1 MVALCFD
8 LTQNIVINENEHKC
22 HNTHMYSLYTTLRK
36 KERKKESIV
45 SLLWTTLLTWKSI
58 QLISVRCFKI
68 ISCCCLVC
76 VMHLQI

>member
-8 LTQNIVINENEHKC
+8 LAQNIVINENEHKC
-22 HNTHMYSLYTTLRK
+22 HHTHMYSLYTTLRK
-36 KERKKESIV
+36 KESIV
-45 SLLWTTLLTWKSI
+45 SLLWITLLTWKSI

-76 VMHLQI
+76 VMHLRI